1 MSRNTGT
8 TRNTG
13 ARFARVMIAAVLA
26 LAAASAMAGCS
37 KPAAKTPATPAPVAE
52 KPSAPAYPITIKDDA
67 GNEVTITKQPE
78 RIVSLAPADT
88 ELLFAVGGGKHVVG
102 VTTYCDYPE
111 EVKSIAKVGDFA
123 APNIEAVA
131 AAKPDLILATA
142 GVQADVVKQ
151 LQALGATVV
160 VIDPQNLDGVYTDIQ
175 RVGDIVGSHEE
186 ASDLVKS
193 MRTDV
198 ADIQTAVSKEPS
210 VTAFV
215 EIGQNPLYTVGSGTL
230 IDELVKL
237 AGGTNVVTAA
247 GYVPYATEQVVKA
260 NPSVYLATKGSGS
273 DPAQIEKRAGYSAID
288 AVKNGRVIILDDNLV
303 SRPGPRVVLGLKE
316 IAKGL
321 HPDAFK

>member
-1 MSRNTGT
+1 MSRKAGT

-13 ARFARVMIAAVLA
+13 ARFARVMIAAAVA

-37 KPAAKTPATPAPVAE
+37 KPAAKTPAAPAPVAE
-52 KPSAPAYPITIKDDA
+52 KPATPAYPVTIKDDA

-88 ELLFAVGGGKHVVG
+88 ELLFAVGGGKQVVG

-160 VIDPQNLDGVYTDIQ
+160 VIDPQTLDGVYTDIQ
-175 RVGDIVGSHEE
+175 RVGDIVGSHDE

-193 MRTDV
+193 MRADV
-198 ADIQTAVSKEPS
+198 ADVQKAVSKEPS

-303 SRPGPRVVLGLKE
+303 SRPGPRAVQGLKE